1 MRNWVLDILVTRRK
15 GTDLPFVAIHLA
27 SGRVAG
33 ATRYL
38 NIMPKD
44 RGLEIGG
51 TWYGPEFQRTPVNTE
66 CKYLLLRHAFE
77 TLGCI
82 RVQLKT
88 DLRNERSQKAIE
100 RIGAVKEGVLRNH
113 MILPDGGQGDGEGAV
128 AVGCMDYQVGGGAAR
143 RGRQQ
148 DNADGIDRREGEGA
162 GNGESECWEQ
172 DQLTE
177 QSDRHLF
184 GLGEHAFEV
193 GQGQSH
199 AQCHHDDDD
208 GEGKHY
214 VRKYALLHV
223 GLLWVELGNEGCIS
237 ITV

>member
-1 MRNWVLDILVTRRK
+1 MEVKPVELTGKHVRLEPMTEEHTAALAEIGIGQPFWGFMLYGNINTVDEMHNWVRDILSRAEK
-15 GTDLPFVAIHLA
+15 GTDLPFVAIHLD

-51 TWYGPEFQRTPVNTE
+51 TWYGPEFQRTVVNTE

-113 MILPDGGQGDGEGAV
+113 MILPDGRYRHSMFYSILDVEWSEV
-128 AVGCMDYQVGGGAAR
+128 KR
-143 RGRQQ
+143 RLEEMLK
-148 DNADGIDRREGEGA
+148 I
-162 GNGESECWEQ
+162 
-172 DQLTE
+172 
-177 QSDRHLF
+177 
-184 GLGEHAFEV
+184 
-193 GQGQSH
+193 
-199 AQCHHDDDD
+199 
-208 GEGKHY
+208 
-214 VRKYALLHV
+214 
-223 GLLWVELGNEGCIS
+223 
-237 ITV
+237 

>member
-1 MRNWVLDILVTRRK
+1 MEVTPVILEGKYVRLEPMTEAHTPGLAEIGVGQKFWDFMLYGNITTVDDMHNWVLDILSRAQN

-38 NIMPKD
+38 NIVPKD

-51 TWYGPEFQRTPVNTE
+51 TWYGLDFQRTPVNTE

-100 RIGAVKEGVLRNH
+100 RIGAIKEGVLRNH
-113 MILPDGGQGDGEGAV
+113 MILPDGRVRDSV
-128 AVGCMDYQVGGGAAR
+128 FYSI
-143 RGRQQ
+143 
-148 DNADGIDRREGEGA
+148 IDTEWPMVKKRLEDMM
-162 GNGESECWEQ
+162 EQ
-172 DQLTE
+172 
-177 QSDRHLF
+177 
-184 GLGEHAFEV
+184 
-193 GQGQSH
+193 
-199 AQCHHDDDD
+199 
-208 GEGKHY
+208 
-214 VRKYALLHV
+214 
-223 GLLWVELGNEGCIS
+223 
-237 ITV
+237 

>member
-1 MRNWVLDILVTRRK
+1 MEVKPVELTGKHVRLEPMTEEHTAALAEIGTGQPFWGFMLYGNINTVDEMHNWVRDILSRAEK
-15 GTDLPFVAIHLA
+15 GTDLPFVAIHLD

-51 TWYGPEFQRTPVNTE
+51 TWYGPEFQRTVVNTE

-113 MILPDGGQGDGEGAV
+113 MILPDGRYRHSVFYSILDVEWSEV
-128 AVGCMDYQVGGGAAR
+128 KR
-143 RGRQQ
+143 RLEEMLK
-148 DNADGIDRREGEGA
+148 I
-162 GNGESECWEQ
+162 
-172 DQLTE
+172 
-177 QSDRHLF
+177 
-184 GLGEHAFEV
+184 
-193 GQGQSH
+193 
-199 AQCHHDDDD
+199 
-208 GEGKHY
+208 
-214 VRKYALLHV
+214 
-223 GLLWVELGNEGCIS
+223 
-237 ITV
+237 

>member
-1 MRNWVLDILVTRRK
+1 MEVKPVVLTGKHVHLEPMTEEHVPGLAEIGAGQTFWDFMVYGNIKTVDDMRNWVLDLLARAEK

-38 NIMPKD
+38 NIMPND

-88 DLRNERSQKAIE
+88 DSRNARSQRAIE
-100 RIGAVKEGVLRNH
+100 RLGAVKEGVLRNH
-113 MILPDGGQGDGEGAV
+113 MILPDGHIRHSVFYSILD
-128 AVGCMDYQVGGGAAR
+128 
-143 RGRQQ
+143 
-148 DNADGIDRREGEGA
+148 
-162 GNGESECWEQ
+162 
-172 DQLTE
+172 TE
-177 QSDRHLF
+177 WP
-184 GLGEHAFEV
+184 EV
-193 GQGQSH
+193 KKRL
-199 AQCHHDDDD
+199 
-208 GEGKHY
+208 EEMMK
-214 VRKYALLHV
+214 R
-223 GLLWVELGNEGCIS
+223 
-237 ITV
+237 